1 MGIIPANTQLQ
12 TTIYVDPEHDYVT
25 LKITTNND
33 TVIKSV
39 LVFSEGIFEG
49 ESHVIHPKD
58 NELSGSLEI
67 PIQPPKDISVDL
79 HVKAFV
85 GNKQTNHQYH
95 VFELTRTLPKFSMY
109 ILVSDP
115 ATITRPDSG
124 ITFTVKERIQREGF
138 RKVLMWINQNFLL
151 DEDINVTGNELEVM
165 FICQRTKTPLV
176 IKMDASNQVSILTT
190 NMNTA
195 GEILQSL
202 ASFLNI
208 EHLNV
213 QADFKHEMK
222 ELGEILTKVDE
233 YHTVRQRLTADMA
246 DHSNLIKSMVVRA
259 EDARLMDDLG
269 SMKKYYME
277 LYDLNRDLINGYKIR
292 CNNHTELL
300 SYLKQVN
307 QYIQKAGKLRVG
319 KYKTQVIAD
328 CRASV
333 KNNNVAALFKII
345 KTGSV

>member
-1 MGIIPANTQLQ
+1 
-12 TTIYVDPEHDYVT
+12 
-25 LKITTNND
+25 
-33 TVIKSV
+33 
-39 LVFSEGIFEG
+39 
-49 ESHVIHPKD
+49 
-58 NELSGSLEI
+58 
-67 PIQPPKDISVDL
+67 
-79 HVKAFV
+79 
-85 GNKQTNHQYH
+85 
-95 VFELTRTLPKFSMY
+95 
-109 ILVSDP
+109 
-115 ATITRPDSG
+115 
-124 ITFTVKERIQREGF
+124 
-138 RKVLMWINQNFLL
+138 
-151 DEDINVTGNELEVM
+151 
-165 FICQRTKTPLV
+165 
-176 IKMDASNQVSILTT
+176 MDASNQVSILTT

-277 LYDLNRDLINGYKIR
+277 F
-292 CNNHTELL
+292 
-300 SYLKQVN
+300 YLKQVN

-345 KTGSV
+345 KTGMCDTRTSQHICWKWRIYNPPVNLVIIPHLLIPCQVTAPHHCLY